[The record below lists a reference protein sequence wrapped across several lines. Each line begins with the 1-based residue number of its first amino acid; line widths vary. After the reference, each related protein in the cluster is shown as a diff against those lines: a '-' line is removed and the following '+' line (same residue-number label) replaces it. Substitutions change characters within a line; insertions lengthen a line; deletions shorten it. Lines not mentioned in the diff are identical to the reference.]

1 MKADQLTL
9 EQSMAGIL
17 ALLAAAR
24 EEDSEN
30 SRKTEVIL
38 ADAGLSVGQIAL
50 ILGKKSNTVSK
61 TIARYK
67 KGDGSE

>member
-1 MKADQLTL
+1 MKTEQLTL

-24 EEDSEN
+24 DEDEN

-38 ADAGLSVGQIAL
+38 ADAGLSAGQIAL

-67 KGDGSE
+67 NGGGSE

>member
-24 EEDSEN
+24 EDDKN

-38 ADAGLSVGQIAL
+38 ADAGLSPGQIAM

-61 TIARYK
+61 TIERYK
-67 KGDGSE
+67 KGGGNE

>member
-1 MKADQLTL
+1 MKTDQLTL

-24 EEDSEN
+24 EEGES

-38 ADAGLSVGQIAL
+38 ADAGLTVSQIAL

-61 TIARYK
+61 TIARSK
-67 KGDGSE
+67 KGNEGE

>member
-1 MKADQLTL
+1 MKTDQLTL

-24 EEDSEN
+24 EDDEN

-38 ADAGLSVGQIAL
+38 ADAGLNPGQIAL

-67 KGDGSE
+67 KRSGGE